1 MTFVDNIDN
10 RAELI
15 YDYWMPNKTWKHCN
29 VKDPSARVLPNY

>member
-15 YDYWMPNKTWKHCN
+15 YDYIYNHNEKNIKKNLYHY
-29 VKDPSARVLPNY
+29 KI